1 MGHLDSL
8 VLKTEGLVTL
18 KIDVLLSDRTD
29 RYSHLSI
36 SSNAYPVATLNT
48 QHIAH
53 AHRHKH
59 TQTRMLQCTV
69 RE

>member
-18 KIDVLLSDRTD
+18 KMDVLLSDRTD

-59 TQTRMLQCTV
+59 THKPECCSAL
-69 RE
+69 